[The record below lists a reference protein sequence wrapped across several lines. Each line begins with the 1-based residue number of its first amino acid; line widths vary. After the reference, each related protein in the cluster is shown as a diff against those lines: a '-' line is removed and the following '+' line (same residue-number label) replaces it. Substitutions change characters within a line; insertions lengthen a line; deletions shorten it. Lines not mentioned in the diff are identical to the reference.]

1 MNPVGRTLAIL
12 VLLSVACDKSAATQT
27 SAPSDAAAPGTTTSS
42 EPSASATA
50 SSTDAPPVADAPLT
64 GEAVLEG
71 LELGDR
77 ACYVQ
82 LGTDAGSIS
91 REGDFELCPGAARD
105 ASKLVGKRVVYTA
118 ERANV
123 LAASCAGDVDCSKS
137 DAVDI
142 ITTLVLAGAT
152 AQAIA
157 LDDLDADGAIGLL
170 GKPARKTSEEWA
182 MDGQVYTTWTW
193 PSHGVVLIT
202 GAARS
207 VFSVTCEAPCALKTK
222 TGIGI
227 GSTVDEVKKA
237 YGKQINKRESSATDL
252 VIGDAYGGTF
262 FAIDGGKV
270 ARIFIGTAAE

>member
-1 MNPVGRTLAIL
+1 VNHLRRSLAIL
-12 VLLSVACDKSAATQT
+12 VLLTAACDKSAAPQT
-27 SAPSDAAAPGTTTSS
+27 SAPSDGPAPAPGTTSTA
-42 EPSASATA
+42 SASV
-50 SSTDAPPVADAPLT
+50 SSTDAPPVAAAPLT

-82 LGTDAGSIS
+82 LATDAGSTS

-123 LAASCAGDVDCSKS
+123 LAASCAGDVDCGKS
-137 DAVDI
+137 DVVDI

-157 LDDLDADGAIGLL
+157 LDDLDADGAMGLL

-202 GAARS
+202 GAMRS
-207 VFSVTCEAPCALKTK
+207 VFSVTCEGSCALKTK
-222 TGIGI
+222 AGIGI
-227 GSTVDEVKKA
+227 GSTVDEVKTA

-270 ARIFIGTAAE
+270 VRIFIGTAAE